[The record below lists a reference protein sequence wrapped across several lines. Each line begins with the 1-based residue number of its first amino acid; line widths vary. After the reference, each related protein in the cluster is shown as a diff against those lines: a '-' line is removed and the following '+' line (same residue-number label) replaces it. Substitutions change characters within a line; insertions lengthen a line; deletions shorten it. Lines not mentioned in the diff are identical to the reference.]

1 MGEGLGV
8 RARTTVL
15 NVDLVY
21 QAYLERLQAT
31 GEEDFDGLMQ
41 RASEIVASG
50 QTVFR
55 RKSGNGDLKNLRY
68 IFIDEYQDFSKLFHC
83 LIEAIRTQN
92 SSVQLFC
99 VGDDW
104 QAINGFAGSDLSFY
118 QNFEKIFQPST
129 KLPISTNYRSADS
142 IVRVSNQ
149 LMNGLGE
156 PAREI
161 NKSLGKVEIAN
172 LSNFKPLPVEQED
185 HPGDDFTPAILRL
198 INRAFQ
204 HDKSVVLL
212 SRKNSLPWY
221 INYGEKHNKKRGQ
234 LGNFLELLRSKFP
247 EFLREKMNISTT
259 HKYKGLEK
267 EIVIIL
273 DAVPRSYPLLHPDLM
288 FTFALG
294 SSIEGAVDEERRLF
308 YVALTRAV
316 EHLFILTETNNMSPF
331 VEDLQS
337 RINISLLDWATYDPV
352 VGETRRIT
360 VIVTNQ
366 NGRGSNGTF
375 TIKELLRAEGYEWDS
390 RLKTWWR
397 NYSAQNFSVQS
408 FFANTQW
415 VSHANGIHLQ
425 FYNDLENVLATYVI
439 DRGQWSCIFDNF
451 PA

>member
-1 MGEGLGV
+1 MI
-8 RARTTVL
+8 
-15 NVDLVY
+15 
-21 QAYLERLQAT
+21 ERHIT
-31 GEEDFDGLMQ
+31 NLMM
-41 RASEIVASG
+41 I
-50 QTVFR
+50 
-55 RKSGNGDLKNLRY
+55 
-68 IFIDEYQDFSKLFHC
+68 
-83 LIEAIRTQN
+83 
-92 SSVQLFC
+92 
-99 VGDDW
+99 
-104 QAINGFAGSDLSFY
+104 
-118 QNFEKIFQPST
+118 
-129 KLPISTNYRSADS
+129 
-142 IVRVSNQ
+142 
-149 LMNGLGE
+149 
-156 PAREI
+156 
-161 NKSLGKVEIAN
+161 
-172 LSNFKPLPVEQED
+172 
-185 HPGDDFTPAILRL
+185 
-198 INRAFQ
+198 
-204 HDKSVVLL
+204 
-212 SRKNSLPWY
+212 
-221 INYGEKHNKKRGQ
+221 
-234 LGNFLELLRSKFP
+234 LELLRSKFP